1 MSLPY
6 SAIVSIS
13 GVVQSPDFV
22 TEKKH
27 MLLAV
32 TSSLIPT
39 SASYLEF
46 SGAGAVASFG
56 AYFGTSIPEYTQLQK
71 YFGFLSKGGNA
82 PEKVVV
88 ARWYNT
94 DTAAFIK
101 GAKVTASVASIAAV
115 TAGSLNISLD
125 GTAKDI
131 TGIDFSSATSYS
143 DVATILQTA
152 LQTDFAGATVAYNS
166 TTGGYI
172 ITSATTGSTSATG
185 GVKAAA
191 SGTDVSAMLGLAS
204 AELSQGVDAETY
216 AQFCDRI
223 YQANTAGYS
232 ITTLNAL
239 TNDEITAAVQWLQTA
254 MNGQTYNTA
263 VRLVF
268 DLSDLATAK
277 TLSASLDSA
286 GYTGYVLC
294 YDPNGEYI
302 NVLDCAI
309 AATIDYDVAN
319 GAINFNFQPAT
330 GYTAI
335 TTLGSVVDYQSGK
348 TNVALMEDLNDN
360 YLSTVYSVGFGSQE
374 ETYYG
379 FGLMAGDFGS
389 EDIQIN
395 ESALEQAIQVSILN
409 GMTSLN
415 KVPLRGTDASLLVGS
430 LLTAP
435 LEQFKVNGSI
445 ATNGTLTTL
454 ERASIAQAT
463 GNANAADAVEQT
475 GYFYKVYDLT
485 EADIAARQVRVLI
498 CYLASGVLNRVR
510 IINKVYGA

>member
-32 TSSLIPT
+32 TSPLMPT
-39 SASYLEF
+39 STSYLEF
-46 SGAGAVASFG
+46 SGTSAVLNFG
-56 AYFGTSIPEYTQLQK
+56 AYFGQSIPEYTQLQK
-71 YFGFLSKGGNA
+71 YFGFLSKDGNA

-88 ARWYNT
+88 ARWYNAN
-94 DTAAFIK
+94 TAAFIK
-101 GAKVTASVASIAAV
+101 GAKIENALSVITAV
-115 TAGSLNISLD
+115 TAGSFNISLD
-125 GTAKDI
+125 GVAKDI
-131 TGIDFSSATSYS
+131 TGVDFSSATSYS
-143 DVATILQTA
+143 DVASIIQTA
-152 LQTDFAGATVAYNS
+152 LQTDFAGSTVAYNS
-166 TTGGYI
+166 ITGGLI
-172 ITSATTGSTSATG
+172 ITSATTGSQSATA
-185 GVKAAA
+185 GVTTAA
-191 SGTDVSAMLGLAS
+191 SGTDVSVMLGLAS

-223 YQANTAGYS
+223 YHANTAGYS

-239 TNDEITAAVQWLQTA
+239 TTDEITAAVQWLQTTTG
-254 MNGQTYNTA
+254 GQTYDTA

-268 DLSDLATAK
+268 NISDKTTAK
-277 TLSASLDSA
+277 TVSASLESA
-286 GYTGYVLC
+286 GYTGYVIC
-294 YDPNGEYI
+294 YDPNNEYI
-302 NVLDCAI
+302 NILDCAI
-309 AATIDYDVAN
+309 CASIDYDVSN
-319 GAINFNFQPAT
+319 GAINFNFQPAV
-330 GYTAI
+330 GYTPI
-335 TTLGSVVDYQSGK
+335 TTLGTVIDYQNGK
-348 TNVALMEDLNDN
+348 TNISLMDELTSN

-374 ETYYG
+374 QVYYG

-389 EDIQIN
+389 EDIQVN

-415 KVPLRGTDASLLVGS
+415 KIPMRGTDANLLVGS

-435 LEQFKVNGSI
+435 LERFKTNGSI
-445 ATNGTLTTL
+445 AKNGTLSTL
-454 ERASIAQAT
+454 EKASISQAT
-463 GNANAADAVEQT
+463 GNPNAADAVEQT
-475 GYFYKVYDLT
+475 GYFYMIHDLT

-498 CYLASGVLNRVR
+498 CYLASGALNRVR